1 MKRKKSKKL
10 KKFCE
15 TPKIFVFTFM
25 LVRGKRKK
33 EKKTPT
39 TPREKALLNIT
50 QI

>member
-33 EKKTPT
+33 EKNSYNTSRK
-39 TPREKALLNIT
+39 RLY
-50 QI
+50 